1 MSAYSPALTL
11 IKRRLAV
18 KTIRELLKVK
28 GNPKVHCVS
37 TEDTV
42 FDAVTCMVENN
53 IGSVLVM
60 EDDQI
65 KGIMSE
71 RDYLRF
77 ITALGRTARDTPVT
91 ELMTAKVIYLTPSTS
106 LDNAM
111 AIMTES
117 RIRHI
122 PILEEGQLLGI
133 VSIGDLVKQIS
144 ADREIHIKTLTQYI
158 SDAYPG

>member
-1 MSAYSPALTL
+1 M
-11 IKRRLAV
+11 
-18 KTIRELLKVK
+18 KTIRELLKAK
-28 GNPKVHCVS
+28 GNPTVHCVNS
-37 TEDTV
+37 EDTV
-42 FDAVTCMVENN
+42 FDAVACMVKHN
-53 IGSVLVM
+53 IGSVLVK

-77 ITALGRTARDTPVT
+77 ITGLGRTARDTPVT
-91 ELMTAKVIYLTPSTS
+91 ELMTPKVIYLTPSTS

-122 PILEEGQLLGI
+122 PILEEGQLIGI

-144 ADREIHIKTLTQYI
+144 ANRETHIKTLTQYI
-158 SDAYPG
+158 CDAYPG

>member
-1 MSAYSPALTL
+1 M
-11 IKRRLAV
+11 
-18 KTIRELLKVK
+18 KTIRELLKAK
-28 GNPKVHCVS
+28 GNPKVHSV
-37 TEDTV
+37 TTGNTV
-42 FDAVTCMVENN
+42 LDAVTCMVENN

-77 ITALGRTARDTPVT
+77 ITGIGRTAGDTPVT

-106 LDNAM
+106 LDSAM

-144 ADREIHIKTLTQYI
+144 ADREIHIKTLIQYI
-158 SDAYPG
+158 SDPYPG

>member
-1 MSAYSPALTL
+1 M
-11 IKRRLAV
+11 
-18 KTIRELLKVK
+18 KTIRELLKAK
-28 GNPKVHCVS
+28 GNPKVHSVT
-37 TEDTV
+37 TENTV
-42 FDAVTCMVENN
+42 LDAVTCMVENN

-77 ITALGRTARDTPVT
+77 ITGIGRTARDTPVT

-111 AIMTES
+111 AIMTEA

-144 ADREIHIKTLTQYI
+144 ADRETHIKTLTKYI
-158 SDAYPG
+158 CDAYPG

>member
-1 MSAYSPALTL
+1 M
-11 IKRRLAV
+11 
-18 KTIRELLKVK
+18 KTIRELLKAK
-28 GNPKVHCVS
+28 GNPKVHSV
-37 TEDTV
+37 TTGNTV
-42 FDAVTCMVENN
+42 LDAVTCMVENN

-77 ITALGRTARDTPVT
+77 ITGIGRTAGDTPVT

-106 LDNAM
+106 LDSAM

-144 ADREIHIKTLTQYI
+144 ADREIHIKTLIQYI
-158 SDAYPG
+158 SDTPASPG